1 MQRQL
6 VQLVCDL
13 MLILAASI
21 VALWL
26 RENFDMSLERLLA
39 LMPHFLLT
47 LAVAV
52 PILMANGTHR
62 AIWRLSAFGDYL
74 RVAGAAI
81 SIVLTAT
88 MLGFLLNRLEA
99 VARSLPMLQAL
110 LMIFTMVGMRALV
123 HEYHARRGRPVLKA
137 IGAEA
142 VRSRDKVLVVGINR
156 VTELYLQSV
165 AEYGADRALVVGLL
179 GRSQRHSGRLIQ
191 QHKVLGTPDDVEAI
205 VRNLEVHGVFVNR
218 ILLTVPFASL
228 PDDARAA
235 LLEVERSSEIVL
247 DFFAERVFNPT
258 GGSESRS
265 NVTPPMPDQAT
276 GVGLATLK
284 CSETDL
290 AAHGRNPYFLVK
302 RAFDIAAA
310 SVLIVLTLP
319 LMVLIAVCVAVDI
332 GLPTM
337 FWQQRPGR
345 FGVPFRIYKFRTMGA
360 AHGPD
365 GRRIPDAQR
374 SSVIG
379 EFLRRYRLDE
389 LPQLWDILRGDMS
402 FVGPR
407 PLLPVD
413 QSPNHSARLLVR
425 PGLTGWAQIKGGR
438 EITAEDKAALDIWY
452 VRNASL
458 KLDLQILALT
468 FPMVIGGERIDRESI
483 VQARRELTLLGF
495 YSS

>member
-6 VQLVCDL
+6 VQLFCDL
-13 MLILAASI
+13 MLILAAS
-21 VALWL
+21 VAALWL
-26 RENFDMSLERLLA
+26 RENFDMSLERLLS

-52 PILMANGTHR
+52 VILMANGAHR
-62 AIWRLSAFGDYL
+62 SIWRLSVFGDYL
-74 RVAGAAI
+74 RVAGVAI
-81 SIVLTAT
+81 SVVLIAT
-88 MLGFLLNRLEA
+88 MLGFMLNRLDV
-99 VARSLPMLQAL
+99 VARSLPVLQAL
-110 LMIFTMVGMRALV
+110 LMIFAMVGMRVLV
-123 HEYHARRGRPVLKA
+123 HEYHARRGRPTLKA

-156 VTELYLQSV
+156 ITELYLQSV

-191 QHKVLGTPDDVEAI
+191 QHKVLGTPDNVEAI

-218 ILLTVPFASL
+218 ILLTVPFTSL

-258 GGSESRS
+258 GGSENRS
-265 NVTPPMPDQAT
+265 NVTPPMPVQAT
-276 GVGLATLK
+276 SVGLAMLK

-290 AAHGRNPYFLVK
+290 AAHGRNSYFLVK
-302 RAFDIAAA
+302 RAFDITAA

-319 LMVLIAVCVAVDI
+319 LMVLIALCVAVDI
-332 GLPTM
+332 GSPTM

-379 EFLRRYRLDE
+379 EFLRRFRLDE

-407 PLLPVD
+407 PLLPID

-438 EITAEDKAALDIWY
+438 AITAEDKAALDIWY